1 MAEHIRLQHVLR
13 RALARA
19 GIVTGFEH
27 VCRRRA
33 CGFVQSTSNG
43 ELRRCPKDGRKLWPK
58 AQVRPIRWHDLR
70 HTTASLLTA
79 AGVHL
84 VDAQQILR
92 HSDPRIT
99 QEVYRDVDLDQLRS
113 AVNRMQVRIDNFPAN
128 VDGNVDGGDGRNGT
142 RKKRNKYGLFE
153 EREKGFEPFDGHA
166 NTQAVRHLP
175 RATRR
180 NRSESLPF
188 SPVLTRSL
196 PSFPGVS
203 GTAVGRRRS
212 AAECSTRL
220 EEEASAALQVQRGRR
235 CSVSLCGSRFVCR
248 QTAARALATRPRAA
262 KAMSLPPARC
272 SHARFGR
279 MKTAHNL
286 IGVLFAVATA
296 LCATALAS
304 EAYRHAST
312 VIVRSMCS
320 NTNRKDGRK
329 TVRVRWTRGSNQPE
343 RVTVW
348 AYPSWLGLGNSVVGS
363 DAVPHLEAKLDAPG
377 FHDFTFSQLDHDHPQ
392 LVGVGADGYYD
403 GEVFVDS
410 GDIEVEVILQH
421 KF

>member
-1 MAEHIRLQHVLR
+1 MMAEHIRLQHVLR

-153 EREKGFEPFDGHA
+153 EREKGFEP
-166 NTQAVRHLP
+166 
-175 RATRR
+175 
-180 NRSESLPF
+180 
-188 SPVLTRSL
+188 
-196 PSFPGVS
+196 
-203 GTAVGRRRS
+203 
-212 AAECSTRL
+212 STL
-220 EEEASAALQVQRGRR
+220 
-235 CSVSLCGSRFVCR
+235 
-248 QTAARALATRPRAA
+248 
-262 KAMSLPPARC
+262 
-272 SHARFGR
+272 
-279 MKTAHNL
+279 
-286 IGVLFAVATA
+286 
-296 LCATALAS
+296 ALAS
-304 EAYRHAST
+304 RLGSIPRGTDALGAFPPLSHFQAGQTLAANPGIGGRRLS
-312 VIVRSMCS
+312 RS
-320 NTNRKDGRK
+320 RR
-329 TVRVRWTRGSNQPE
+329 
-343 RVTVW
+343 
-348 AYPSWLGLGNSVVGS
+348 A
-363 DAVPHLEAKLDAPG
+363 A
-377 FHDFTFSQLDHDHPQ
+377 
-392 LVGVGADGYYD
+392 
-403 GEVFVDS
+403 
-410 GDIEVEVILQH
+410 
-421 KF
+421 